1 MSEIVINPIDSKFYQ
16 PNIVIAIF
24 LCLYKSEIVKL
35 SKKHLGTYEADF
47 HDFIDKLINS
57 VKIDK
62 YTNLYENHEKVS
74 LISKEEDND
83 YITLFIDKNKH
94 TGVGREKVN
103 YTKHFARLFKKYLNL
118 LRTDSLI
125 DEVKNMPSWE
135 TLSNNFKNSIDK
147 TCNLKDYKIYDLGQI
162 QAIAYYRLNNEIGVT
177 SIEVEPTPHGDSFT
191 LEDSSW
197 NIKIT
202 LSLKNFFKY
211 LNYHETKPVKKEP
224 IEPIKYS
231 ARELEVITL
240 VHDSMEEEGCKIA
253 PEDILD
259 TLNPDWRGNP
269 NRYKN
274 SKKYVSNFISRLNK
288 KYLHNTGHK
297 LFDGKDFRDCYY
309 AYNYHEEIEE
319 F

>member
-1 MSEIVINPIDSKFYQ
+1 MSEIVIKPIDSKFYQ

-35 SKKHLGTYEADF
+35 SKKHIGTYEVEF

-57 VKIDK
+57 VKIYK
-62 YTNLYENHEKVS
+62 SPYLYGNYEELT

-83 YITLFIDKNKH
+83 NITLFIDKNKH
-94 TGVGREKVN
+94 TGVNKNKVS
-103 YTKHFARLFKKYLNL
+103 YTKHFSRLLKKYLTLLKTDNL
-118 LRTDSLI
+118 H
-125 DEVKNMPSWE
+125 DEVRNMPSWE
-135 TLSNNFKNSIDK
+135 TISSNFINEIDK
-147 TCNLKDYKIYDLGQI
+147 TCNLKDYKIFDLKHI
-162 QAIAYYRLNNEIGVT
+162 QAITYYKLNNELGLT
-177 SIEVEPTPHGDSFT
+177 KIELEPMLNNSNDI
-191 LEDSSW
+191 LKDSSW

-202 LSLKNFFKY
+202 LSLKNFFKF

-231 ARELEVITL
+231 ARELEVIIL

-269 NRYKN
+269 DRYKN
-274 SKKYVSNFISRLNK
+274 PKKYVSNFISRLNK
-288 KYLHNTGHK
+288 KCLHNTGHK
-297 LFDGKDFRDCYY
+297 LFDGKDFKDCYF